1 MTEKLISLSLKESN
15 SLAISNK
22 FMLSIRSLCVCKS
35 MTWFSRSCV
44 SFFFSRHKVEKV
56 HSAVA

>member
-1 MTEKLISLSLKESN
+1 MTEKLISLPLKESN

-22 FMLSIRSLCVCKS
+22 FMLSVQSLCVCKN

-44 SFFFSRHKVEKV
+44 SFFF
-56 HSAVA
+56 